1 MKANH
6 SNIRFIVCLVLIAGL
21 YLPGQL
27 ASASEGN
34 GALGLIDRNGN
45 SANGSTGLSL
55 SAIEQKDGD
64 YTLGQE
70 KQVLPNLFSS
80 AIRMVVSLSI
90 IIAVLLVVF
99 YFTKPLLNKAG
110 AIRGKEKVIR
120 VLANNYVGGKKV
132 ISLVSVADHLLVV
145 GITPTNIS
153 LLTRIDDPETVER
166 FKATRDSNCGS
177 ASFVNQ
183 FKKFSR
189 KMAGGDKMREDKDD
203 L

>member
-1 MKANH
+1 MKVNH
-6 SNIRFIVCLVLIAGL
+6 PNIRFIVCLVFIAVL

-27 ASASEGN
+27 ALASEGN
-34 GALGLIDRNGN
+34 GVLGLLDHNKNG
-45 SANGSTGLSL
+45 ANGSTGLSL
-55 SAIEQKDGD
+55 PPIELKDGD
-64 YTLGQE
+64 YAPGQE

-80 AIRMVVSLSI
+80 AIRMVVALSI
-90 IIAVLLVVF
+90 IIAILLVIF
-99 YFTKPLLNKAG
+99 YLTKPLLNKVG
-110 AIRGKEKVIR
+110 AISGKEKVIR

-153 LLTRIDDPETVER
+153 LLTRIEDPETVER
-166 FKATRDSNCGS
+166 FKATRDSNYGS

-189 KMAGGDKMREDKDD
+189 RLAGGSKVREDEGD